1 MSSWTLCSGA
11 HGQSA
16 AANDDRPH
24 LRSVPPANRNRISL
38 DRPASTIPGV
48 EVVMS
53 RTVRLGVAGAAAAA
67 LVAVLALAAN
77 TATTS
82 AHLAVA
88 GGGLSL
94 ATAAVLWAAANA
106 RRRPTAPDV
115 PESSPRRH
123 AFVSYSRSDIGYV
136 RRLVA
141 FLRELHIDVWMDDQI
156 PNGTRW
162 DQVLKERIDT
172 AAVIVLVMSPSAEE
186 SDWVNAEVDRARAQ
200 GKPLLPL
207 LLKGDVTF
215 GLSRIQHEDVTGG
228 RLPSTDFVR
237 LLRELTDAEQPP
249 RSVPPPD
256 GAPRRLLPIPSEKY
270 VDVGQFLAGLADSRH
285 RRIDVLV
292 GIDES
297 GKSTLLRKL
306 VMDYRDQGDEV
317 RYLDLSLIDWHQAL
331 LTQPAASVVFI
342 DHLDRITEGERFRA
356 AFDIF
361 DRVLPA
367 LFSAGLSR
375 LILALSTDW
384 RVGFTEVYRLPPEV
398 MLNKAMPDVPFEAHY
413 LRTYS
418 DEELTT
424 LCGELG
430 LDADEF
436 RDVSLRRAGVLA
448 MASNTSEQWP
458 HATPSRIRDILAAR
472 WIEAGNGSLDRD
484 ARRAMWEL
492 VGALTLRGELFVLGL
507 EQLAHLLGD
516 RFDRAHLR
524 AQIGGPLRWEAEHV
538 EPDSPAWAD
547 LAAARVLRSVIGER
561 TTTPIIT
568 PLRTSVLDTLRDL
581 YDPGD
586 LTTQVDR
593 KLTSLAGTD
602 FSAMGYL
609 GPVLA
614 TLRAH
619 LSPDQLLVFRDLSL
633 QGPDHSEVRTIGPQV
648 AAAVE
653 EALLHAMR
661 RSLPDLVRMLNEV
674 PATERSAYR
683 GGSRIWLTARSWAS
697 GLPLRASAES
707 TLAELLP
714 HDSSW
719 RYEDILDI
727 AVTGATTKMMDGN
740 AAALHACLSAR
751 HDQAEQYLADV
762 WDGVNDGAWDQI
774 DATTRAYV
782 ASLDL
787 PPAMTGSLTAID
799 CRLQRAHLG
808 AQDVQAWRLIDCELL
823 LADFR
828 SCRNVELAD
837 FSGSNWWSAILPPPA
852 RYHLSRSSADP
863 RFLAWCAAPPWS
875 NPYYTSQWPTP
886 FD

>member
-1 MSSWTLCSGA
+1 M
-11 HGQSA
+11 
-16 AANDDRPH
+16 
-24 LRSVPPANRNRISL
+24 
-38 DRPASTIPGV
+38 

-53 RTVRLGVAGAAAAA
+53 RTARLGLAGAVTA
-67 LVAVLALAAN
+67 VAVVLMALAAS
-77 TATTS
+77 TTTTS
-82 AHLAVA
+82 AYLAVT
-88 GGGLSL
+88 GTGLLMS
-94 ATAAVLWAAANA
+94 AAAVLWAVANA
-106 RRRPTAPDV
+106 RRQSRAPDV
-115 PESSPRRH
+115 SKSGRRGH
-123 AFVSYSRSDIGYV
+123 VFVSYSRRDIGYV

-141 FLRELHIDVWMDDQI
+141 FLRDLHIDVWMDEQI

-162 DQVLKERIDT
+162 DQVLKDRIDT
-172 AAVIVLVMSPSAEE
+172 AAVVVLVMSPAAEE
-186 SDWVNAEVDRARAQ
+186 SNWVNAEVDRARAH

-207 LLKGDVTF
+207 LLKGNVTF
-215 GLSRIQHEDVTGG
+215 GLSRIQHEDVTSG
-228 RLPSTDFVR
+228 RMPRADFVR
-237 LLRELTDAEQPP
+237 RLRDLTGAAQPP
-249 RSVPPPD
+249 LSLPQPGD
-256 GAPRRLLPIPSEKY
+256 ATRRLLPIPSATRM
-270 VDVGQFLAGLADSRH
+270 DVGQFLARLAENRH
-285 RRIDVLV
+285 RRIDVLI

-306 VMDYRDQGDEV
+306 VVDYRDQGDDV
-317 RYLDLSLIDWHQAL
+317 RYLDLSLVDWRQAL
-331 LTQPAASVVFI
+331 PTQPAASVVFI
-342 DHLDRITEGERFRA
+342 DHLDRIAEVERFRA

-384 RVGFTEVYRLPPEV
+384 RTSFTEVYRLPPEV
-398 MLNKAMPDVPFEAHY
+398 MLNKALPDVPFEAHF

-418 DEELTT
+418 DEELAT

-430 LDADEF
+430 LDADGY

-458 HATPSRIRDILAAR
+458 QATPSRIRDVLAAR

-492 VGALTLRGELFVLGL
+492 VGTLTLQGEPVVLDL
-507 EQLAHLLGD
+507 EQLSHLLDD

-524 AQIGGPLRWEAEHV
+524 AQVGGPLRLEAEHV

-547 LAAARVLRSVIGER
+547 LAAARVLRSVLAVR
-561 TTTPIIT
+561 TTTPIIS
-568 PLRTSVLDTLRDL
+568 PLRTSVLDTLRGL

-586 LTTQVDR
+586 LTAQVDR
-593 KLTSLAGTD
+593 KLTSIAGAD
-602 FSAMGYL
+602 FTAMGYL

-614 TLRAH
+614 TLRAR
-619 LSPDQLLVFRDLSL
+619 LSPDELLVFRDLSL

-653 EALLHAMR
+653 AALLHAMR
-661 RSLPDLVRMLNEV
+661 RSLPGLVRMLNEV
-674 PATERSAYR
+674 QASEHSAYR
-683 GGSRIWLTARSWAS
+683 GGSRVWLTARAWAS

-714 HDSSW
+714 NDGSW

-727 AVTGATTKMMDGN
+727 AVTGATTKLMSGN
-740 AAALHACLSAR
+740 VAALHSCLSGR
-751 HDQAEQYLADV
+751 HDPVEQYLADV

-787 PPAMTGSLTAID
+787 PPAMTGSLTAIH

-808 AQDVQAWRLIDCELL
+808 AQDVRAWRLIDCELL

-828 SCRNVELAD
+828 SCANVELAD
-837 FSGSNWWSAILPPPA
+837 FSGSNWWAAILPPPA